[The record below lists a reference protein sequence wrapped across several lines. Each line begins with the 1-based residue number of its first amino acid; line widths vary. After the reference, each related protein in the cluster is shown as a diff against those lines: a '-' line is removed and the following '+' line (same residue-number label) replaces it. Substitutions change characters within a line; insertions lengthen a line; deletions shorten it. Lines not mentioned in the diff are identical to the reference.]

1 MALNMSDK
9 RSVRTVCDPNCHAT
23 PRCGILAHV
32 ENERII
38 RIEPGSFPLPEFDRR
53 ICLMGSSRLEY
64 QYHQDRLLHPL
75 QRVGERGE
83 GKWKRITWDEAYDL
97 MAEKF
102 RGIAERFSP
111 RAVAVMCGSGVQ
123 GVLTRG
129 STHRFAAGCG
139 ATAYRAGGV
148 DYGAPKGLEYTFGV
162 RASTYFSPGGHEFA
176 DAVNSQTIVFWGGND
191 AETRFVDFPFVR
203 EAQRRGARVVCIDP
217 NRSVTASRA
226 DTWISLRPGT
236 DGCLALSLLHEI
248 VTRGLHDEAF
258 LRAHTNGPF
267 LVREDTGRFLR
278 EGDVI
283 GGDSK
288 SYVVWDAVAAAPRS
302 SATARETSLAG
313 HYDVRLG
320 DGASVRC
327 TPSFQLLCDLAG
339 NYPAE
344 RAAAITTVPAETIRA
359 LAVEFATRKPSAIRL
374 GYGVDRWYWSDYT
387 ARSIAALAIATGSI
401 GVPGG
406 GVSVHSGTYAPPASM
421 MSFRNVEGKSYP
433 LIDTIGLMSAI
444 EFGRPYPVKA
454 LWLSSCNMFNQ
465 TAPNR
470 KRVLSDIIPRLEFLV
485 VSEHFMTASADL
497 ADLVLP
503 AATIFERLDLIPGIF
518 VQLQQPAVAPEGESK
533 SEFDIFKGLAER
545 MGFGELFGEAPEYY
559 LEEALRSTDPL
570 LEGITLDRL
579 RREGP
584 VLMNRPAEPYVS
596 FRDYRFQT
604 PSGRIELYKEE
615 LVAHDAQLPFYR
627 EPIEATPDNANMR
640 RLPLTLLFSHSPYRI
655 HSTFANMPMLK
666 KFEPEPILK
675 INPDDAAARGV
686 TDGDA
691 VRVYN
696 DRGTVTVRSQIDADV
711 RPGVLVL
718 PEGHWVKDFRDG
730 DPYSLTH
737 ELISATSENYAF
749 YDTLVEVDR
758 VMPS

>member
-288 SYVVWDAVAAAPRS
+288 SFVVWDAVAAAPRS

-749 YDTLVEVDR
+749 YDTLVEVER

>member
-1 MALNMSDK
+1 M
-9 RSVRTVCDPNCHAT
+9 
-23 PRCGILAHV
+23 
-32 ENERII
+32 
-38 RIEPGSFPLPEFDRR
+38 
-53 ICLMGSSRLEY
+53 
-64 QYHQDRLLHPL
+64 
-75 QRVGERGE
+75 
-83 GKWKRITWDEAYDL
+83 
-97 MAEKF
+97 
-102 RGIAERFSP
+102 
-111 RAVAVMCGSGVQ
+111 
-123 GVLTRG
+123 
-129 STHRFAAGCG
+129 
-139 ATAYRAGGV
+139 
-148 DYGAPKGLEYTFGV
+148 
-162 RASTYFSPGGHEFA
+162 
-176 DAVNSQTIVFWGGND
+176 
-191 AETRFVDFPFVR
+191 
-203 EAQRRGARVVCIDP
+203 
-217 NRSVTASRA
+217 
-226 DTWISLRPGT
+226 
-236 DGCLALSLLHEI
+236 
-248 VTRGLHDEAF
+248 
-258 LRAHTNGPF
+258 
-267 LVREDTGRFLR
+267 
-278 EGDVI
+278 
-283 GGDSK
+283 
-288 SYVVWDAVAAAPRS
+288 
-302 SATARETSLAG
+302 
-313 HYDVRLG
+313 
-320 DGASVRC
+320 
-327 TPSFQLLCDLAG
+327 
-339 NYPAE
+339 
-344 RAAAITTVPAETIRA
+344 
-359 LAVEFATRKPSAIRL
+359 
-374 GYGVDRWYWSDYT
+374 DRWYWSDYT
-387 ARSIAALAIATGSI
+387 ARSIAALVIATGNI
-401 GVPGG
+401 GIAGG

-421 MSFRNVEGKSYP
+421 MTFRKIDGKSAP
-433 LIDTIGLMSAI
+433 LLDTIGLMSAI
-444 EFGRPYPVKA
+444 EFGRPYSVKA
-454 LWLSSCNMFNQ
+454 LWLSTCNMFNQ

-470 KRVLSDIIPRLEFLV
+470 KRVLSDIVPQLEFLV

-749 YDTLVEVDR
+749 YDTLVEVER

>member
-1 MALNMSDK
+1 
-9 RSVRTVCDPNCHAT
+9 
-23 PRCGILAHV
+23 
-32 ENERII
+32 
-38 RIEPGSFPLPEFDRR
+38 
-53 ICLMGSSRLEY
+53 MGSSRLEY

-83 GKWKRITWDEAYDL
+83 GKWRRITWDEAYDL
-97 MAEKF
+97 LAEKF

-111 RAVAVMCGSGVQ
+111 KAFAVMCGSGTQ
-123 GVLTRG
+123 GILTRG
-129 STHRFAAGCG
+129 STHRFAAACG

-148 DYGAPKGLEYTFGV
+148 DYGVPKGLEYTFGV
-162 RASTYFSPGGHEFA
+162 RASTYFGPGGHEFA
-176 DAVNSQTIVFWGGND
+176 DAVNSKTLVFWGGND

-217 NRSVTASRA
+217 NRSATASMA
-226 DTWISLRPGT
+226 DTWISPRPGT

-248 VTRGLHDEAF
+248 VRQGLHDEAF

-267 LVREDTGRFLR
+267 LVREDTGAFLR
-278 EGDVI
+278 EADI
-283 GGDSK
+283 TGGDSK
-288 SYVVWDAVAAAPRS
+288 SYLAWDVVAGTPRP
-302 SATARETSLAG
+302 SASAREMALAG
-313 HYDVRLG
+313 RYDVRLA
-320 DGASVRC
+320 DGTNARC
-327 TPSFQLLCDLAG
+327 APSFQLLCDLAES
-339 NYPAE
+339 YPTE
-344 RAAAITTVPAETIRA
+344 RAAEITTVPAEAIRA
-359 LAVEFATRKPSAIRL
+359 LAIEFATRKPSAIRI

-387 ARSIAALAIATGSI
+387 ARSIAALAIATGNI
-401 GVPGG
+401 GIAGG

-421 MSFRNVEGKSYP
+421 MNYRMIKGKPSP

-454 LWLSSCNMFNQ
+454 LWLSTCNMFNQ

-470 KRVLSDIIPRLEFLV
+470 NRVLSDIIPKLEFLV
-485 VSEHFMTASADL
+485 VSDHFMTASAEL

-503 AATIFERLDLIPGIF
+503 AATIFERLDLIPGMF
-518 VQLQQPAVAPEGESK
+518 LQLQQPAVAPEGESK

-545 MGFGELFGEAPEYY
+545 MGFGELFRETPQHY
-559 LEEALRSTDPL
+559 LEEALKSTDPL
-570 LEGITLDRL
+570 LEGITFERL
-579 RREGP
+579 QREGA
-584 VLMNRPAEPYVS
+584 VLMNRPAEPYIA

-615 LVAHDAQLPFYR
+615 LVAHGAQLPFYH
-627 EPIEATPDNANMR
+627 EPIEATPHNADMR
-640 RLPLTLLFSHSPYRI
+640 RLPLTLLFSHSPFRI
-655 HSTFANMPMLK
+655 HSTFANMPTLK
-666 KFEPEPILK
+666 KFEPEPLLK

-686 TDGDA
+686 ADGDA

-749 YDTLVEVDR
+749 YDTLVEVER
-758 VMPS
+758 VVRTEEL

>member
-749 YDTLVEVDR
+749 YDTLVEVER

>member
-313 HYDVRLG
+313 HYDVGLG
-320 DGASVRC
+320 DGTSVRC

-584 VLMNRPAEPYVS
+584 VLMNSPAEPYVS

-749 YDTLVEVDR
+749 YDTLVEVER

>member
-32 ENERII
+32 ENERIV

-64 QYHQDRLLHPL
+64 QYHEDRLLHPL

-111 RAVAVMCGSGVQ
+111 RAVAVMCGSGTQ

-148 DYGAPKGLEYTFGV
+148 DYGVPKGLEYTFGV

-176 DAVNSQTIVFWGGND
+176 DAVNSRTIVFWGGND

-203 EAQRRGARVVCIDP
+203 EAQRRGSRVVCIDP

-226 DTWISLRPGT
+226 DAWISPRPGT

-248 VTRGLHDEAF
+248 VTQGLHDEAF

-267 LVREDTGRFLR
+267 LVREDTGAFLR

-283 GGDSK
+283 GGDSN
-288 SYVVWDAVAAAPRS
+288 SYLAWDTLAAAP
-302 SATARETSLAG
+302 SAAAQEIALVGRYE
-313 HYDVRLG
+313 VRLA
-320 DGASVRC
+320 DGTNVRC
-327 TPSFQLLCDLAG
+327 APSFQLLCDLAEG
-339 NYPAE
+339 YPVE
-344 RAAAITTVPAETIRA
+344 RAAAITTVPAEAIRA
-359 LAVEFATRKPSAIRL
+359 LAIEFATHKPSAIRI

-387 ARSIAALAIATGSI
+387 ARSIAALVIATGNI
-401 GVPGG
+401 GIAGG

-421 MSFRNVEGKSYP
+421 MTFRKIDGKSAS
-433 LIDTIGLMSAI
+433 LLDTIGLMSAI
-444 EFGRPYPVKA
+444 EFGRPYSVKA
-454 LWLSSCNMFNQ
+454 LWLSTCNMFNQ

-470 KRVLSDIIPRLEFLV
+470 KRVLSDIVPQLEFLV
-485 VSEHFMTASADL
+485 VSEHFMTASAEL

-518 VQLQQPAVAPEGESK
+518 LQLQQPAVAPEGESK

-545 MGFGELFGEAPEYY
+545 MGFGELFQETPQHY
-559 LEEALRSTDPL
+559 LEEALTSTDVL
-570 LEGITLDRL
+570 LEGITFDRL
-579 RREGP
+579 QREGP
-584 VLMNRPAEPYVS
+584 LLMNRPVEPYVS
-596 FRDYRFQT
+596 FQDYRFET

-615 LVAHDAQLPFYR
+615 LVAHGAQLPFYH
-627 EPIEATPDNANMR
+627 EPIEATPNNAVIG

-675 INPDDAAARGV
+675 INPADAAARGV
-686 TDGDA
+686 ADGDV

-696 DRGTVTVRSQIDADV
+696 DRGMVTIRSQIDVGLRA
-711 RPGVLVL
+711 GVLVL

-749 YDTLVEVDR
+749 YDTLVELER
-758 VMPS
+758 CMPS